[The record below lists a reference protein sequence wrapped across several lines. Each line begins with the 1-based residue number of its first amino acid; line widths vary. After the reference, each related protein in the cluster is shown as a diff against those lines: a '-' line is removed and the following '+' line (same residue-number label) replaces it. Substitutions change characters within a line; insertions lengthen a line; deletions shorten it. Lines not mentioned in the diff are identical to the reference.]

1 MIRAALSIL
10 TRYASIEA
18 ELMLRRVMRRAVL
31 FAVAAILLLLALGA
45 LTAAAILGLAPV
57 VGAWQAALIVGVV
70 LILLALLVLA
80 LTRRPGRRV
89 RVARATVPT
98 EAAPAATSTDQLLRA
113 FEIGYS
119 VGQGKDK

>member
-31 FAVAAILLLLALGA
+31 F
-45 LTAAAILGLAPV
+45 GLAPV